1 MGRKWL
7 KIVKRYIYITFILL
21 VFCLT
26 GQTILSAQDTA
37 VNDFV
42 IRFYQQCLNR
52 EADEQ
57 GLADWVESLNSSETT
72 GEELAQ
78 AFILSQEFIEQNLTD
93 AQFLSVL
100 YQAFFNREPDASG
113 YEAWL
118 SLLSDNVSRE
128 AVLSG
133 FTSATEFENLCQSY
147 GITAQDSEEV
157 DVSVKGFITRF
168 YQECLNR
175 EPDEQGLAT
184 WVDALNSGE
193 ESGES
198 LARSF
203 IFSQEFINQNL
214 TNEEFITV
222 LYNAFF
228 GREPDAAGYDS
239 WNSQMSQGADR
250 ETVLSSFVSAQEFI
264 NLCRT
269 YGITATTQ
277 EETQEADGLNLDGT
291 IFSVKEVR
299 NLQDCGVNNDI
310 NVFTASFYQTGS
322 SLEIYDSTNDLWSSG
337 TLSGNTATV
346 TSSWYEYDG
355 WVEAVYTVIF
365 YNNGQSFSG
374 TGSAT
379 WTDGYSRCNPTTTI
393 SGTQN

>member
-1 MGRKWL
+1 
-7 KIVKRYIYITFILL
+7 
-21 VFCLT
+21 
-26 GQTILSAQDTA
+26 
-37 VNDFV
+37 
-42 IRFYQQCLNR
+42 
-52 EADEQ
+52 
-57 GLADWVESLNSSETT
+57 
-72 GEELAQ
+72 
-78 AFILSQEFIEQNLTD
+78 LSQEFIEQNLTD

>member
-1 MGRKWL
+1 MATRRF
-7 KIVKRYIYITFILL
+7 KIVNRCMFITFILL
-21 VFCLT
+21 AFCLT
-26 GQTILSAQDTA
+26 GQAGLADQDTNVSA
-37 VNDFV
+37 FV
-42 IRFYQQCLNR
+42 TRFYQQCLNR
-52 EADEQ
+52 EPDEQ

-113 YEAWL
+113 YGAWL
-118 SLLSDNVSRE
+118 SQLSDNISRE
-128 AVLSG
+128 TVLSG
-133 FTSATEFENLCQSY
+133 FTSAAEFENLCQSY

-157 DVSVKGFITRF
+157 DVSVNGFITRF

-291 IFSVKEVR
+291 TFSVKEVR
-299 NLQDCGVNNDI
+299 NLQDCGVANDTDE
-310 NVFTASFYQTGS
+310 FTAYIHQNGS
-322 SLEIYDSTNDLWSSG
+322 SLEIYDSYGIWASG
-337 TLSGNTATV
+337 SLSGNTATV
-346 TSSWYEYDG
+346 TSSWYEYG
-355 WVEAVYTVIF
+355 GRVNAVYTVTF
-365 YNNGQSFSG
+365 YDNGQSFSG
-374 TGSAT
+374 TGSGT
-379 WTDGYSRCNPTTTI
+379 WTDGESSCNPTTTI